1 MFVLPVG
8 LSVITND
15 PVGVGNWGTP
25 GVSGGNF
32 SVQRVVESLEQTIL
46 QVHVSDRVDAFW
58 ECDTSWHLSVSMSP
72 VVLDTLH
79 MMLVD
84 DNDNFLMLRLINLR
98 ENIIISVIDKDLL
111 EFRQENTH

>member
-1 MFVLPVG
+1 
-8 LSVITND
+8 
-15 PVGVGNWGTP
+15 
-25 GVSGGNF
+25 
-32 SVQRVVESLEQTIL
+32 
-46 QVHVSDRVDAFW
+46 
-58 ECDTSWHLSVSMSP
+58 
-72 VVLDTLH
+72 